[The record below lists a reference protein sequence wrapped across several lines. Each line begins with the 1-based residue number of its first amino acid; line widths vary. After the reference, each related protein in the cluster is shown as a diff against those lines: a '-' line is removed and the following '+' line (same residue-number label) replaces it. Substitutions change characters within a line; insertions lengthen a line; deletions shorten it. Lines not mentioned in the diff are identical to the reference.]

1 LVITILGI
9 VLLNQSGLQSKSP
22 LPTFGKE
29 DKGEELSEA
38 KGNTNGLV
46 VMLTDFGEKDF
57 YVGAMKGAIY
67 STYEKARIDSITHQ
81 ITKFDIAE
89 GAYTLAR
96 AAAEFPSGTV
106 FVAVVDPGV
115 GSERKPIALKTKDGK
130 YFVGPDNG
138 LFTLVIE
145 EFGLAELREITN
157 PALMRKSQLSST
169 FHGRDIFGPVAAHL
183 AAGIPL
189 EEVGPIM
196 KNYVNLKIQQARVV
210 NGQIIGE
217 ISSIDEY
224 GNTIT
229 NISQQLFDEA
239 GFKRGDVL
247 NIQFDNGSIIKCQ
260 YSKTYSDVPVGQYV
274 CLFGTSGFEIAINQ
288 GNFAEKLN
296 LKSRMK
302 VTISTEK

>member
-1 LVITILGI
+1 
-9 VLLNQSGLQSKSP
+9 
-22 LPTFGKE
+22 
-29 DKGEELSEA
+29 
-38 KGNTNGLV
+38 
-46 VMLTDFGEKDF
+46 MLTDFGAKDF

-115 GSERKPIALKTKDGK
+115 GSERKPIALRTKDGK

-157 PALMRKSQLSST
+157 PALMRKGKDHESLQLSST

-183 AAGIPL
+183 AAGTPL

-210 NGQIIGE
+210 NGQVIGE

-224 GNTIT
+224 GNAIT

-239 GFKRGDVL
+239 GFRRGDVL
-247 NIQFDNGSIIKCQ
+247 NIQFDNGSIIECQ

-274 CLFGTSGFEIAINQ
+274 CLFGTGGFEIAINQ
-288 GNFAEKLN
+288 GDLAQKLN

-302 VTISTEK
+302 VTIRTKE

>member
-1 LVITILGI
+1 MNKKFGILPCLLVITILGM
-9 VLLNQSGLQSKSP
+9 VLLNQSGLRSKP
-22 LPTFGKE
+22 
-29 DKGEELSEA
+29 LSEA
-38 KGNTNGLV
+38 KMNTNGLIV
-46 VMLTDFGEKDF
+46 LLTDYGEKDF
-57 YVGAMKGAIY
+57 YVGALKGSIY

-81 ITKFDIAE
+81 ITKFAIAE

-96 AAAEFPSGTV
+96 AAAEFPGGTV

-138 LFTLVIE
+138 LFTLVLE

-157 PALMRKSQLSST
+157 SALMRKTQLSST

-183 AAGIPL
+183 AAGTPL
-189 EEVGPIM
+189 EEVGPLM
-196 KNYVNLKIQQARVV
+196 KNCIKLKIQQARVV

-217 ISSIDEY
+217 ISSIDVY
-224 GNTIT
+224 GNAIT

-239 GFKRGDVL
+239 GFRRGDIL
-247 NIQFDNGSIIKCQ
+247 NLQFANGSVIECQ
-260 YSKTYSDVPVGQYV
+260 YSKTYSDVSVGQYV
-274 CLFGTSGFEIAINQ
+274 CLFGTGGFEIAINQ
-288 GNFAEKLN
+288 GDLAQKLN

-302 VTISTEK
+302 VTVSTGR